1 MKNSMEGPEKTKN
14 RPTIL
19 PSNLTPGH
27 IPRENHSSKRCMH
40 RIFIAALFTIAMTWK
55 QPKYPSTQEWINK
68 MCYIYTMQY
77 NSAIERNEMMS
88 SAEKWMDLETVI
100 QSKASQKE
108 KNII

>member
-55 QPKYPSTQEWINK
+55 QPKYPSTQEWIKK

-77 NSAIERNEMMS
+77 NSAIERNEMVS